1 MSTSD
6 SDAYEEEEGPNEYD
20 YTDGFVAPDEED
32 SAGAADSIED
42 EGDVGETDLNEE
54 EQEIYRQSLQ
64 PQQGVR
70 RSRRRRR
77 SVERYLDPDYH
88 RLMSDNGRDTL
99 PDDEEVMVLEESD
112 DEYQPERNNDFS
124 MDEASEASSEED

>member
-1 MSTSD
+1 MSTSE
-6 SDAYEEEEGPNEYD
+6 SDAYEDEEGPNQYD
-20 YTDGFVAPDEED
+20 YNDGFVAPDEED

-54 EQEIYRQSLQ
+54 EQAIYRQSLQ
-64 PQQGVR
+64 PQQGGVR

-77 SVERYLDPDYH
+77 SVERYLDPDYY

-99 PDDEEVMVLEESD
+99 PSDEEVMVEESD